1 MAEFAGFPLRSV
13 AGKWIMVAV
22 VLASSM
28 AFIDATA
35 LNVVLPS
42 LQRALGASG
51 PELFW
56 VLNAYLLML
65 AALILIGGVLGDRL
79 GRKRVYMAG
88 IIVFMLGS
96 VACGCAVSTVML
108 IVFRIVQGAGGA
120 LMIPGSL
127 TLLTALISS
136 EERGKAIGTWS
147 ALTTTVTV
155 GGPVLGGA
163 LADAGLW
170 RDIFFVNVPLGVMAL
185 VILWKKVPESKVEGK
200 GHSLDL
206 KGAVAVAVGLALG
219 TFGCLRIPMAGMR
232 NWTVWVPLMAGL
244 IFLLAFLRFESRS
257 KDPMMPL
264 TLFRN
269 PVFSGVNALTFFLYS
284 GLGATMLFMS
294 LDMVQ
299 VQGYSQLEAGLSFLP
314 FTLLLI
320 TLSRYAGAWA
330 DRHGPRVL
338 LIAGPV
344 IVGAGM
350 VLLSTV
356 GRVNRLS
363 DYWFSFFPGVM
374 VFGLGMALTVAP
386 LTATVMGAV
395 GSQYSGVASGV
406 NNALSRVA
414 GVFANAVF
422 GAMAVLLFTGVVAK
436 KVDGLG
442 LDARDRREVMAETA
456 KLGDAKV
463 PEDVR
468 RGSGPSVLNGEGAG
482 GSSESVKTWASGGDG
497 GVAAEVDRAYK
508 EGFIEV
514 YKVILRI
521 SAGMAFVAA
530 FIAAIFVR
538 KTRVRI

>member
-1 MAEFAGFPLRSV
+1 
-13 AGKWIMVAV
+13 MVAV

-96 VACGCAVSTVML
+96 VACGCSVSTVML
-108 IVFRIVQGAGGA
+108 IVCRIVQGAGGA

-127 TLLTALISS
+127 TLLSALIAS

-155 GGPVLGGA
+155 GGPILGGA

-170 RDIFFVNVPLGVMAL
+170 RDIFFVNVPLGVISL
-185 VILWKKVPESKVEGK
+185 IILWKKVPESRAEGER
-200 GHSLDL
+200 HSLDV
-206 KGAVAVAVGLALG
+206 KGSVTVAMGLALG
-219 TFGCLRIPMAGMR
+219 TFGCLRIPAVGAG
-232 NWTVWVPLMAGL
+232 NWTVWGSLAAGV
-244 IFLLAFLRFESRS
+244 AFLIVFLRVEARTR
-257 KDPMMPL
+257 DPMMPL
-264 TLFRN
+264 SLFRN

-294 LDMVQ
+294 LDLVQ
-299 VQGYSQLEAGLSFLP
+299 VQGYSQLDAGLSFLP
-314 FTLLLI
+314 FTFLLI
-320 TLSRYAGAWA
+320 TLSRYAGSWA

-338 LIAGPV
+338 LIVGPLV
-344 IVGAGM
+344 VGLGM
-350 VLLSTV
+350 FLLSMV
-356 GRVNRLS
+356 GRLHRLS
-363 DYWFSFFPGVM
+363 DYWFSFFPGVV

-386 LTATVMGAV
+386 LTATVMGSV
-395 GSQYSGVASGV
+395 GAQYSGVASGV

-422 GAMAVLLFTGVVAK
+422 GALAILMFTTVVAR

-442 LDARDRREVMAETA
+442 LDARDRLEVMAETA
-456 KLGDAKV
+456 KLGDARV

-482 GSSESVKTWASGGDG
+482 GDSAAEKAWASGGDG
-497 GVAAEVDRAYK
+497 GVAAEVDRAFK

-521 SAGMAFVAA
+521 SSGMAIVAA
-530 FIAAIFVR
+530 LIAAIFVK
-538 KTRVRI
+538 KTRVE